1 MQKKIPFPVGSY
13 LGKYGS
19 MYCCFCT
26 AAPQKFYSDKPFF
39 FQIPLPRSFLRQCGG
54 KATMGSALPILFHG
68 SLFGIVHQRKVG
80 IEEGFSRFLFLLRR
94 CLSFSFFRNVKT
106 NSDCAGGKPM
116 KTILILEKFKFS
128 LPSRFPEFCSGSE
141 ISDFF
146 SNTIRIKL
154 VSTRRCLIDYLH
166 PQVANVSFLDF
177 DLFVD

>member
-1 MQKKIPFPVGSY
+1 
-13 LGKYGS
+13 

-106 NSDCAGGKPM
+106 NSDCAGGKRM
-116 KTILILEKFKFS
+116 KTILILEKFS
-128 LPSRFPEFCSGSE
+128 YQVVFPIGDCC
-141 ISDFF
+141 F
-146 SNTIRIKL
+146 SNTTQL
-154 VSTRRCLIDYLH
+154 ESNLSQLGDVTWLISRFWFVCWLNARD
-166 PQVANVSFLDF
+166 DF
-177 DLFVD
+177 KEWG